1 MRNFFF
7 LTSRNRRRAARVRVS
22 RCLGAEIR
30 QAGRHVR
37 ASGGKRRG
45 GLKKLLPEIRKLAR
59 HPVHSSRSNVRV
71 SLNVE
76 KKNSKKRGKKERNE
90 DGDKKGRGKKKKS
103 FLRVIRSTKRFFPFR
118 SHETRAHVP
127 GIHAYFPRCE
137 QKNDAVSMCAVEV
150 CVTIYEREMKRKGSS
165 ITERERER
173 EKIVWPKF

>member
-90 DGDKKGRGKKKKS
+90 DGDKKGRGKKKKKFPSRYSIDKEFFSLS
-103 FLRVIRSTKRFFPFR
+103 FTRNTCTRSRDTRIFFSMR
-118 SHETRAHVP
+118 TEERG
-127 GIHAYFPRCE
+127 GIY
-137 QKNDAVSMCAVEV
+137 V
-150 CVTIYEREMKRKGSS
+150 CGRGVRHDL
-165 ITERERER
+165 RERN
-173 EKIVWPKF
+173 EKKGE